1 MPANI
6 ITGGTLTVELD
17 VGFGDGFTLDDSQQG
32 ILNGTTFVL
41 DGVDQFA
48 EIDVVS
54 VNIERGKKTVLD
66 SIAPGRAT
74 IVARDTTRAFDPY
87 NEASV
92 YWDEFDDTPGLS
104 PLRQIRITRN
114 STVIYRGRVV
124 DFTYDY
130 VGPKQLPQ
138 VTILAADDLFI
149 LANSFLNAF
158 TPSAELSSAR
168 VSTILDRTEVGWSAS
183 LRDITTGTTTLGNY
197 AIAEGTNAL
206 DYLRKIDAA
215 ERGRIFVR
223 ASDGDLVFQPRIG
236 NTLSAPS
243 VTFSDDGTNTPYRDV
258 FVDFTVDSVLNRVT
272 IQRPGGLAQTATDTA
287 SIALYFTQAETIT
300 DSLLSTDAQALTL
313 ANYLLEG
320 SPEPRFSGVETFF
333 GSLTTVQK
341 NAVADVEIG
350 ETIAVTRTFTTGSP
364 LTVTEEL
371 TVEGISHRI
380 DLRGETV
387 TFYTAPTTI
396 VYPLILNDAI
406 FGRLDANNALAEQS
420 EPVIIDPEMI
430 TVGFDTT
437 STIADATTYYFGT
450 VFDALTSTAQRR
462 KIYFSQAGTITS
474 ADIFTYATTAGSA
487 DAWSLNIRLNDTT
500 NYLVSTLS
508 VSANERRFVNS
519 SLAVP
524 IAVNDYIE
532 LTLGPT
538 TWTNNPISL
547 HGGGLLRF
555 QPA

>member
-17 VGFGDGFTLDDSQQG
+17 VGFGDGFTLDDTQQG
-32 ILNGTTFVL
+32 ILNGTTYVL

-54 VNIERGKKTVLD
+54 VNIDRGKKTVLD

-74 IVARDTTRAFDPY
+74 IIARDTTRAFDPY
-87 NEASV
+87 NEASI

-114 STVIYRGRVV
+114 STVIFRGRVV

-130 VGPKQLPQ
+130 VGPKAIPQ
-138 VTILAADDLFI
+138 VTIIAADDLFI
-149 LANSFLNAF
+149 LSNSFLNAF
-158 TPSAELSSAR
+158 TPSEELSSAR

-243 VTFSDDGTNTPYRDV
+243 VTFADDGTNTPYREV

-272 IQRPGGLAQTATDTA
+272 VQRPGGTAQTATDPT
-287 SIALYFTQAETIT
+287 SIALYFTQAESIT

-320 SPEPRFSGVETFF
+320 SPEPRFSGVTTFF
-333 GSLTTVQK
+333 GSLTTGQK

-396 VYPLILNDAI
+396 VYALL
-406 FGRLDANNALAEQS
+406 LD
-420 EPVIIDPEMI
+420 
-430 TVGFDTT
+430 
-437 STIADATTYYFGT
+437 
-450 VFDALTSTAQRR
+450 DALYGR
-462 KIYFSQAGTITS
+462 ID
-474 ADIFTYATTAGSA
+474 AD
-487 DAWSLNIRLNDTT
+487 N
-500 NYLVSTLS
+500 V
-508 VSANERRFVNS
+508 
-519 SLAVP
+519 
-524 IAVNDYIE
+524 
-532 LTLGPT
+532 LT
-538 TWTNNPISL
+538 
-547 HGGGLLRF
+547 
-555 QPA
+555 

>member
-17 VGFGDGFTLDDSQQG
+17 VGFGDGFTLDDAQQG
-32 ILNGTTFVL
+32 ILNGTTYVL

-54 VNIERGKKTVLD
+54 VNIDRGKKPVLD

-74 IVARDTTRAFDPY
+74 IIARDTTRAFDPY
-87 NEASV
+87 NEASI

-114 STVIYRGRVV
+114 STVIFRGRVV

-130 VGPKQLPQ
+130 VGPKAIPQ
-138 VTILAADDLFI
+138 VTIIAADDLFI
-149 LANSFLNAF
+149 LSNSFLNAF
-158 TPSAELSSAR
+158 TPSQELSSAR

-243 VTFSDDGTNTPYRDV
+243 VTFADDGTNTPYREV

-272 IQRPGGLAQTATDTA
+272 VQRPGGTAQTATDPT
-287 SIALYFTQAETIT
+287 SIALYFTQAESIT

-320 SPEPRFSGVETFF
+320 SPEPRFSGVTTFF
-333 GSLTTVQK
+333 GSLTTGQK
-341 NAVADVEIG
+341 NAVAAVEIG

-396 VYPLILNDAI
+396 VYALLLDDSLRGRMDA
-406 FGRLDANNALAEQS
+406 DN
-420 EPVIIDPEMI
+420 V
-430 TVGFDTT
+430 
-437 STIADATTYYFGT
+437 
-450 VFDALTSTAQRR
+450 LT
-462 KIYFSQAGTITS
+462 
-474 ADIFTYATTAGSA
+474 
-487 DAWSLNIRLNDTT
+487 
-500 NYLVSTLS
+500 
-508 VSANERRFVNS
+508 
-519 SLAVP
+519 
-524 IAVNDYIE
+524 
-532 LTLGPT
+532 
-538 TWTNNPISL
+538 
-547 HGGGLLRF
+547 
-555 QPA
+555 

>member
-54 VNIERGKKTVLD
+54 VNIERGKKNVLD

-74 IVARDTTRAFDPY
+74 IIARDLTRAFDPY

-130 VGPKQLPQ
+130 VGPKQIPQ

-149 LANSFLNAF
+149 LSNSFLNAF

-183 LRDITTGTTTLGNY
+183 LRDITTGTATLGNY

-243 VTFSDDGTNTPYRDV
+243 VTFADNGTNTPYRDV

-272 IQRPGGLAQTATDTA
+272 VQRPGGTAQTATDNA

-341 NAVADVEIG
+341 NAVAAVEIG

-364 LTVTEEL
+364 LNVTEEL

-396 VYPLILNDAI
+396 VYALLLDDALRGI
-406 FGRLDANNALAEQS
+406 LDADN
-420 EPVIIDPEMI
+420 V
-430 TVGFDTT
+430 
-437 STIADATTYYFGT
+437 
-450 VFDALTSTAQRR
+450 LT
-462 KIYFSQAGTITS
+462 
-474 ADIFTYATTAGSA
+474 
-487 DAWSLNIRLNDTT
+487 
-500 NYLVSTLS
+500 
-508 VSANERRFVNS
+508 
-519 SLAVP
+519 
-524 IAVNDYIE
+524 
-532 LTLGPT
+532 
-538 TWTNNPISL
+538 
-547 HGGGLLRF
+547 
-555 QPA
+555 